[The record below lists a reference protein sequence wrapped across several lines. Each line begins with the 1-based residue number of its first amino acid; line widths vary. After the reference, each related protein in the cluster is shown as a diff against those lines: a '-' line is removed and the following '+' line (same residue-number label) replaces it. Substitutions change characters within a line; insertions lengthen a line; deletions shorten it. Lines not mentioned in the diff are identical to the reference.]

1 MATVDPRFY
10 ELASALQKGGAFAHY
25 WIPSRDDGQKYS
37 LWYPVNGH
45 VPEPPANWA
54 KQDLYFS
61 VNPAGAA
68 VDRSVHTKT
77 HKSDVAAVNCLYA
90 EFDLKDW
97 PDEPALVGHIATL
110 QPVPSAIV
118 ASGGGYHCYW
128 LLADTYQINTPAA
141 RLHIDQVET
150 AWVAFVRG
158 DQTVHDLARV
168 LRVPGTQN
176 FKYNP
181 PREVSFIRFT
191 PGCVYDLADL
201 VHMLEAAGQWPPKQ
215 SASTAAARGG
225 ATLDDHELLDLA
237 RKSENGAR
245 FERLWAGNIDDYRND
260 QSAADLA
267 LCTMLAFWTQKDEA
281 RIDHLFRQS
290 GLMRQKWERDEYRER
305 TIRRACDSVYSV
317 YEPGEEI
324 DQDAVKA
331 AQAAVGVKLGTQG
344 TPAQTLLN
352 TAPASTTTANDI
364 EADLA
369 AFPPNDEGNAQ
380 AVLLL
385 YGDVFLYCDAYGWLY
400 WTGTHWR
407 MEGAEDQ
414 VRAAVTETMKLRQIA
429 AVKLGKDQVIRA
441 AKPNWS
447 TVKNCIEMFRPKVVT
462 DVSVFDAD
470 PDSFNCAN
478 GVVDLRT
485 GVLVPHD
492 ARPRFTYCSTVTYDP
507 NADYVEWVE
516 FLASVVDPSVVP
528 YLQMAAGYSIT
539 GHTREEILF
548 YVHGPTRSG
557 KGTFTESLL
566 KILPYPLGIEADFA
580 TFTAERKG
588 DTQNFDLAPL
598 KPARMIVAS
607 ESSRYETLN
616 EAKVKSVTGGNW
628 IRCAY
633 KHRDHFEYR
642 PQFKIWLTS
651 NHPVKGDVDDDAFW
665 GRVRVIEFPNSH
677 LGREDK
683 GLKERMKSPAVQRG
697 ILRWLVEGAMAWY
710 AAPAGLEA
718 PAAVVNTTAAR
729 RADLDYVA
737 QWIDDCCK
745 TDLQNLTAYWTANTA
760 LYSSYT
766 DWCRANGVMPKMQEQ
781 WGRSLSQ
788 KGYKTRDRRRMNG
801 KIVFGTGGILI
812 I

>member
-1 MATVDPRFY
+1 MIDTRFY
-10 ELASALQKGGAFAHY
+10 ELAAALNRGGAFAHY

-37 LWYPVNGH
+37 YWYPVNGH
-45 VPEPPANWA
+45 VPEPPATWL
-54 KQDLYFS
+54 KQDLYYS
-61 VNPAGAA
+61 VNPAGAN
-68 VDRSVHTKT
+68 VDRSVHTKI
-77 HKSDVAAVNCLYA
+77 HKSDVSAVNCLYA
-90 EFDLKDW
+90 EFDEKDW
-97 PDEPALVGHIATL
+97 TNEAKLVTHVATL
-110 QPVPSAIV
+110 EPLPSAIV
-118 ASGGGYHCYW
+118 RSGGGYHAYW
-128 LLADTYQINTPAA
+128 LLSETFEINTAAA
-141 RLHIDQVET
+141 RLYIDQVQT
-150 AWVAFVRG
+150 AWVGFMKG
-158 DQTVHDLARV
+158 DPTVHDLARV
-168 LRVPGTQN
+168 LRVPGSQN
-176 FKYNP
+176 YKYSP
-181 PREVSFIRFT
+181 PRDVTFVRFEA
-191 PGCVYDLADL
+191 GCVYPLADL
-201 VHMLEAAGQWPPKQ
+201 VTTLEGAGAWPPVVKNTAAGGG
-215 SASTAAARGG
+215 AG
-225 ATLDDHELLDLA
+225 ATLDDQTLLELA
-237 RKSENGAR
+237 HKAQNGAT
-245 FERLWAGNIDDYRND
+245 FERLWRGDTSEYRDD

-267 LCTMLAFWTQKDEA
+267 LCVMLAFWTGKDET
-281 RIDHLFRQS
+281 RIDSLFRQS
-290 GLMRQKWERDEYRER
+290 GLYRQKWERDEYRER
-305 TIRRACDSVYSV
+305 TIRRACDSVFSV
-317 YEPGEEI
+317 YEPGEQP
-324 DQDAVKA
+324 DQEAVQA
-331 AQAAVGVKLGTQG
+331 AQAAIGPRLSTQG
-344 TPAQTLLN
+344 TPAATLLN
-352 TAPASTTTANDI
+352 TANAGAPTNASDI
-364 EADLA
+364 EKQLA
-369 AFPPNDEGNAQ
+369 AFPPDDEGNAQ
-380 AVLLL
+380 AVKLL

-414 VRAAVTETMKLRQIA
+414 VRSAVTETLKLRQIA
-429 AVKLGKDQVIRA
+429 AIKTGKDPVIKA
-441 AKPNWS
+441 ARPNWS
-447 TVKNCIEMFRPKVVT
+447 AVRACIEMFRPKVVT

-478 GVVDLRT
+478 GVVNLRT
-485 GVLVPHD
+485 GSLISHD
-492 ARPRFTYCSTVTYDP
+492 NRPRFTYCSSVSYDP
-507 NADYVEWVE
+507 QADYVEWVE

-539 GHTREEILF
+539 GHTREEVLF

-557 KGTFTESLL
+557 KGTFTEALL

-607 ESSRYETLN
+607 ESSKYETLN

-628 IRCAY
+628 VRCAF

-683 GLKERMKSPAVQRG
+683 GLKERMKSPPVQQG
-697 ILRWLVEGAMAWY
+697 ILRWLVEGATAWY
-710 AAPAGLEA
+710 AAPSGLEA
-718 PAAVVNTTAAR
+718 PPAVVNTTAAR
-729 RADLDYVA
+729 RADLDYVG
-737 QWIDDCCK
+737 QWIGDCCN
-745 TDLQNLTAYWTANTA
+745 TNLTNTATFWTANTA

-781 WGRSLSQ
+781 WGRSLAQ